1 MPCFSFAGVM
11 FSRWFGSMSAYS
23 KSAGVI
29 ATKLVTSFPD
39 NVNHPKIQS
48 TIMLHSPENGSLFA
62 VRISELCMF
71 YTMLCVSS
79 SVLTIIDNDTTG
91 I

>member
-1 MPCFSFAGVM
+1 
-11 FSRWFGSMSAYS
+11 MSAYS

-39 NVNHPKIQS
+39 NIDHPKIQS
-48 TIMLHSPENGSLFA
+48 TIMLHSPENGSLLA
-62 VRISELCMF
+62 VRASYLFMS
-71 YTMLCVSS
+71 YTMHTCVLSL
-79 SVLTIIDNDTTG
+79 SVRTFIDSDITD